1 MSLSV
6 LPMFSSKS
14 FIVSGFTFRSLIHF
28 EFIFACAV
36 RECCILIP
44 LYVTVQFFQYHLLQ
58 RLSFFIVYSLII
70 NEVLINDHFKLISVY
85 SIRQCSKFTYSWD
98 IQLS

>member
-1 MSLSV
+1 MVPGL
-6 LPMFSSKS
+6 
-14 FIVSGFTFRSLIHF
+14 THRSLIHF
-28 EFIFACAV
+28 EFIFVCAV
-36 RECCILIP
+36 RECCIFIP
-44 LYVTVQFFQYHLLQ
+44 LHVTVQFFQHHLLK

-85 SIRQCSKFTYSWD
+85 SVRQCSKFTYSWD